1 MRTRAMLACRAKR
14 RKNARKLGLLS
25 GEEQGAGGKRIQGKR
40 LSALTPLT
48 SLTPL
53 TPKYR
58 EYSRKKT
65 NGFNFFNSFNSF
77 NSKKLS
83 ECET

>member
-1 MRTRAMLACRAKR
+1 MFYFL
-14 RKNARKLGLLS
+14 NLYS
-25 GEEQGAGGKRIQGKR
+25 
-40 LSALTPLT
+40 
-48 SLTPL
+48 
-53 TPKYR
+53 YR

-65 NGFNFFNSFNSF
+65 IGQMFYFLNLYSYREYSRKKTIGFNFFNFFNSF

>member
-1 MRTRAMLACRAKR
+1 MFYFL
-14 RKNARKLGLLS
+14 NLYS
-25 GEEQGAGGKRIQGKR
+25 
-40 LSALTPLT
+40 
-48 SLTPL
+48 
-53 TPKYR
+53 YR

-65 NGFNFFNSFNSF
+65 IGFNSFNSLNSF

>member
-1 MRTRAMLACRAKR
+1 MFYFL
-14 RKNARKLGLLS
+14 NLYS
-25 GEEQGAGGKRIQGKR
+25 
-40 LSALTPLT
+40 
-48 SLTPL
+48 
-53 TPKYR
+53 YR

-65 NGFNFFNSFNSF
+65 NVFNSFNSLNSF

>member
-1 MRTRAMLACRAKR
+1 MKKCNNVKIEKYNSTFGSSAS
-14 RKNARKLGLLS
+14 LGAGS
-25 GEEQGAGGKRIQGKR
+25 KGQGAREKFYF
-40 LSALTPLT
+40 LNLHS
-48 SLTPL
+48 
-53 TPKYR
+53 YR

-65 NGFNFFNSFNSF
+65 IVFNSFNSLNSF